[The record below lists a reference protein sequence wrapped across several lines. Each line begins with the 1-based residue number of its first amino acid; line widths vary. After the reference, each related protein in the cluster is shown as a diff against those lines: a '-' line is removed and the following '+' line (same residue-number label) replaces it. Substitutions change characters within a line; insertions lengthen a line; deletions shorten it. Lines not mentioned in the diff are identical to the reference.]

1 MYVCRFKKQKEELER
16 IEREEK
22 EREALAEKSKSMDSF
37 YKQVL
42 ERKEAEHQDMM
53 KALAEKKNKKQI
65 NIASESTTTFTEASL
80 VEQAQK
86 EGKDVMVNDN
96 NEIVDKRQLLGAGLN
111 IKPKFGTLGSL
122 AASDDRIK
130 ERMTE
135 YEEYKRKKVEE
146 YESRRKSGRS
156 TDERER
162 LSREVERQMMEAKQ
176 TQQQEEERK
185 QKEFEEKATAKRTTD
200 DVAMS
205 ARERYLARKKQKLQ
219 EK

>member
-1 MYVCRFKKQKEELER
+1 VFCRFKKQKEELER

-22 EREALAEKSKSMDSF
+22 EREALADKSKSMDSF

-42 ERKEAEHQDMM
+42 EKKEAEHQAMM
-53 KALAEKKNKKQI
+53 KALAEKKNKKITETSSQK
-65 NIASESTTTFTEASL
+65 TTALSEASL

-122 AASDDRIK
+122 AGSDDRIK

-135 YEEYKRKKVEE
+135 YEDYKRKKVEE

-200 DVAMS
+200 QVAMS